1 MGSPAVT
8 SRWADAAFHPIELR
22 TRDVRRQRGSPQS
35 PPVIWTKTNEVI
47 HRSAAT
53 GRHSAVRGYGDAYH
67 TESRD
72 MRLLP
77 SLLSATPAEVA
88 TFRSQ
93 LWDRY
98 TVPPDTPPDK
108 AETAFERLAA
118 LIISYLNS
126 PIPNAPDPPC
136 YVGPCIT
143 CGAEDCLP
151 IAQPWAVPLI

>member
-1 MGSPAVT
+1 
-8 SRWADAAFHPIELR
+8 
-22 TRDVRRQRGSPQS
+22 
-35 PPVIWTKTNEVI
+35 
-47 HRSAAT
+47 
-53 GRHSAVRGYGDAYH
+53 
-67 TESRD
+67 

-77 SLLSATPAEVA
+77 SLLSATLAEVA

-118 LIISYLNS
+118 LIISYLSS
-126 PIPNAPDPPC
+126 PIPNAPEPPC

-151 IAQPWAVPLI
+151 IAQPWAAPLIYLDGAAYVSGGLCCEKPWVKGQHGRCAHPMIEK